1 MEEGGVE
8 AAGCQSLPVS
18 EAALCCPLGNY
29 GFMDQIAALKWVQQN
44 IHVFGGD
51 PEKVTIFG
59 QSSGMENKTGCG
71 LVFNTHSAKKE
82 QANKFMVQFHSEAY
96 VCSSHLMY
104 PPLMLCPPE
113 RRHLSVDPDGVPS
126 GQRSVPSGGGH
137 ELLVHLQRHPG
148 RG

>member
-71 LVFNTHSAKKE
+71 LVFNTHSAKKD
-82 QANKFMVQFHSEAY
+82 QANKFMVQFH
-96 VCSSHLMY
+96 
-104 PPLMLCPPE
+104 
-113 RRHLSVDPDGVPS
+113 
-126 GQRSVPSGGGH
+126 
-137 ELLVHLQRHPG
+137 
-148 RG
+148 